1 MDELSWADGLVTV
14 DSRIDR
20 AIVGALRG
28 QDLSGF
34 EIWRWLGSDGGTFAL
49 LAEPALYPTL
59 YRLEADRLLQC
70 DWHEGERT
78 RRTYR
83 LTANALG
90 RADENRWPA
99 LPFRASP
106 SPRSEAARP
115 ARLASPDPEAG
126 SWFVPPKTE
135 PAESEPLVKAVE
147 DRGRSG
153 PGRESPA
160 VGPTPAWSPDGGPA
174 RAAIARYA
182 SDLGAALDLPR
193 VEADQ
198 VRQEIADH
206 LTDSTSL
213 LAQSGLDP
221 ATTASTAIG
230 QLGDPR
236 DLAIRIS
243 RAQQTKD
250 RRDRAVR
257 RGLFELMGELVLWL
271 AASAVPLALS
281 PGLAAMV
288 ATLARAAGLHLVVL
302 TSAQWGTN
310 QMAIMLCIGAFAA
323 GRLSF
328 GHMARISRHSDAAI
342 RRRWAVGGAAAVL
355 AVALLLPGCQ
365 DGLAVA
371 TLLAAPFAF
380 VAGTYRPKH
389 QNESAYTWRGIAT
402 AIVLVAVVTLL
413 PALRLFAYDP
423 NATPGAAPAGGSAPA
438 QLLVYEYPDGTFGY
452 QLPGSSEF
460 ATVDLWPASTDGLYV
475 VVDRSAT
482 QPTLSGVR
490 MVDLAKL
497 PSGGQWW
504 VAAVVVGPDGQRAVQ
519 AVVIQTGASPSLGTA
534 LGWLISRL

>member
-1 MDELSWADGLVTV
+1 
-14 DSRIDR
+14 
-20 AIVGALRG
+20 
-28 QDLSGF
+28 
-34 EIWRWLGSDGGTFAL
+34 
-49 LAEPALYPTL
+49 
-59 YRLEADRLLQC
+59 
-70 DWHEGERT
+70 
-78 RRTYR
+78 
-83 LTANALG
+83 
-90 RADENRWPA
+90 
-99 LPFRASP
+99 
-106 SPRSEAARP
+106 
-115 ARLASPDPEAG
+115 
-126 SWFVPPKTE
+126 
-135 PAESEPLVKAVE
+135 
-147 DRGRSG
+147 
-153 PGRESPA
+153 
-160 VGPTPAWSPDGGPA
+160 
-174 RAAIARYA
+174 
-182 SDLGAALDLPR
+182 
-193 VEADQ
+193 
-198 VRQEIADH
+198 
-206 LTDSTSL
+206 
-213 LAQSGLDP
+213 
-221 ATTASTAIG
+221 
-230 QLGDPR
+230 
-236 DLAIRIS
+236 
-243 RAQQTKD
+243 
-250 RRDRAVR
+250 
-257 RGLFELMGELVLWL
+257 
-271 AASAVPLALS
+271 
-281 PGLAAMV
+281 
-288 ATLARAAGLHLVVL
+288 
-302 TSAQWGTN
+302 
-310 QMAIMLCIGAFAA
+310 MAIMLCIGAFAA

-475 VVDRSAT
+475 IVDRSAT

-490 MVDLAKL
+490 MVDLGKL